1 MCGLLVLVGGLEVIP
16 LDTYLLQGY
25 RPQLAGLEPDLRHGS
40 SGLWWGLILT
50 SMFSLFSGGHL
61 SSCSGC
67 NFSLGTRPLCACSLV
82 APRDSRMTLE
92 HIPCVTPLLFSLS
105 VTSFWF
111 LEPQHTH
118 SGFRHGSFPNITNSQ
133 LAPSLVLLAPT
144 LFSSVKWR

>member
-16 LDTYLLQGY
+16 LDTYLLQGC

-67 NFSLGTRPLCACSLV
+67 NFSLETRPLCACSLV

-92 HIPCVTPLLFSLS
+92 HIPWVTPLLFSLS

-111 LEPQHTH
+111 LHSFTPWSPNTHTLD
-118 SGFRHGSFPNITNSQ
+118 SDMVRFQTLPTASWP
-133 LAPSLVLLAPT
+133 LA
-144 LFSSVKWR
+144 